1 MAKTKIRPGIQDWLN
16 DLEDNI
22 LDTLTD
28 EELERLR
35 KAVRDEE
42 YVRENKDLK
51 PRKIG
56 K

>member
-28 EELERLR
+28 EELERLVEWLGR
-35 KAVRDEE
+35 VWGTNQDK
-42 YVRENKDLK
+42 
-51 PRKIG
+51 
-56 K
+56 